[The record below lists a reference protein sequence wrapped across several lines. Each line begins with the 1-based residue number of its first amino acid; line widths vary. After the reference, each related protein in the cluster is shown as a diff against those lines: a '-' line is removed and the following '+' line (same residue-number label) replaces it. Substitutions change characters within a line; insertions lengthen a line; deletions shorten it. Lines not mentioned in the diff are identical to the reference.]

1 MDKTELYLEFRK
13 EIDKICVP
21 EILQCVETIPIME
34 DGKQVGILCVRDEGE
49 WVYIDSLY
57 IIPEHRRKGLA
68 RREILKWFKRQKK
81 TDIRLH
87 IINKNEIAYRFWT
100 SIFKLEE
107 IDWNYVDTLYRI
119 RKVI

>member
-1 MDKTELYLEFRK
+1 
-13 EIDKICVP
+13 
-21 EILQCVETIPIME
+21 ME
-34 DGKQVGILCVRDEGE
+34 DGKQVGILCVRNEGE
-49 WVYIDSLY
+49 WVYIDCLY

-68 RREILKWFKRQKK
+68 RREILRWFKRQK
-81 TDIRLH
+81 TNDIRLH

-100 SIFKLEE
+100 SIFKLDE